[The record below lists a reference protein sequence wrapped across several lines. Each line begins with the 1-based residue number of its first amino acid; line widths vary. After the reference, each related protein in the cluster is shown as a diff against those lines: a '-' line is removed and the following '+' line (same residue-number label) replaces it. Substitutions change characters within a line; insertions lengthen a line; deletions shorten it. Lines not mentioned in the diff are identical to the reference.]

1 LAEPTAIRGR
11 YKVIEEIASSP
22 ESVVLLAED
31 LRQSGRRCALKLL
44 RLRGGKAFEAAR
56 REFEILRKL
65 RHPAI
70 AESYDFGKLEPGDP
84 LLEDIER
91 HRAAGS
97 PPLDAGED
105 ESLAYVASVYVKG
118 LDLRD
123 AFTLLF
129 PESRS
134 DDPADGRPRD
144 GRRWRLFLESLA
156 RICDALDVV
165 HARGIVHHDLKP
177 ENLLLIPLPDEVN
190 PARFDVRIL
199 DFGLSLEESTPLGT
213 RVRGTVPYIAPE
225 LFEGAH
231 ADRRSDLFS
240 LGVSIADAISGR
252 LPFPGKTARSRLAA
266 ARAGRRFSLKKI
278 GPTLPEGLAELVDRL
293 LDPDPGRR
301 PASALEV
308 LERLEEIGG
317 FVLPEKRVH
326 PARTFPALGWQ
337 RELAI
342 VRSEVSELKRGEAR
356 QSLLLLE
363 GESGHFLGRLLDEVE
378 AVCRV
383 EGVTVSRATAALPRR
398 HPFAPFAEI
407 VRKLSLDFDL
417 ASPRFARYRSTIL
430 AFSGLRPEELGL
442 AAGTGD
448 AALPSLKPKLE
459 TYRFLDLATE
469 LFLDA
474 ARESPLVLCI
484 QDLHLAGR
492 ESIELLR
499 SIARNVEI
507 GARRRDPEDV
517 EPPRLL
523 IVGTVRDTEADR
535 EADPEVHGALG
546 GLSEVLD
553 EPSTSRIRV
562 SNLRLEDLN
571 AWLRD
576 RAPRLH
582 LDGDLIRRLHERS
595 GGNMWLAD
603 EFVRRIIDFEENA
616 GAGPGAAL
624 GIGAKPG
631 TSSTPEILLRLPW
644 KAEDS
649 ALERFQALP
658 RKERRLLELLAAA
671 RGPLTYAEASAA
683 DGFEGEERPGGQA
696 PASREEVVQ
705 ALIRL
710 ESLGFV
716 EVREGARGPQAV
728 LAHGPL
734 IEQIYRHVREDSR
747 TSLHRALAGALRA
760 SMPAEGP
767 GRIPED
773 IAFHAR
779 HGGLHDL
786 YIESALAAAKG
797 LEDAHAHEGALQIYE
812 EVLERL
818 GTVQSTSSP
827 GNGQNAA
834 GLDVESTRR
843 MVNERLAAIHSG
855 RGQSQKAIEKLTL
868 LSTAHDARR
877 GPLELASIY
886 RRMGEA
892 YHQHGEM
899 ANALYYLERSLGMLR
914 DARTEGT
921 AVLGFLSQEMLL
933 TLLTL
938 ARHHLAREG
947 GLEEARRKLDH
958 AVEIAEDSTHHREA
972 LARTLLLLAEIE
984 VRLGKH
990 GAALAWNSRV
1000 LAAAERDLPLTFEVL
1015 SSSGSVHLAM
1025 GEYEK
1030 AIECFARA
1038 LETARTFESKFDMA
1052 SACSNLGTVY
1062 HNRAD
1067 HQKALE
1073 YFERSLDLSSRIGDL
1088 KGIGTG
1094 YNNIGIVHRLKD
1106 ELDLA
1111 GDAFK
1116 KAIDLFSRINDQ
1128 VGMASAMTNLS
1139 SILEQE
1145 GKYTDALDY
1154 AFRALEKRKKSGSR
1168 SGAAFS
1174 YYRIGKILQS
1184 KGEIDKAISYAE
1196 KSLHIRLELSD
1207 RLGTAHSRRLL
1218 SELHTTQARY
1228 DEACALC
1235 RKSLDDFE
1243 SLGNAVGVLMTRETM
1258 GRLLLVMNE
1267 IEEARKV
1274 LEETLESSRKA
1285 GQLQL
1290 IGSCHLDLGRLLSEV
1305 GDHQGAREHVEEAE
1319 RLFRERR
1326 NRRELAETLLQRC
1339 ALMLDM
1345 GYAEEATRP
1354 LEEAYIILEDLDAK
1368 DLVPAYFLLRSRVE
1382 MEKPQP
1388 DLYGAGK
1395 SLERGLVQARA
1406 LNLPELRWRY
1416 QRRLG
1421 LLMTR
1426 RGDPKLARVH
1436 FEEARDVLEGILDG
1450 VPDGLRSSFKRQ
1462 REREAVL
1469 EAASA
1474 GDELPPGDIEQV
1486 AAKPAGAR
1494 PPTREAGEEMLALHR
1509 QALKLHEI
1517 ASVIG
1522 SENDLKTLLERIM
1535 DAALEIVEAERG
1547 FVILKGADDSSS
1559 RTITAARNLD
1569 REMIE
1574 DPEEK
1579 ISETVAREVMR
1590 TGEAVILRNAI
1601 EEPRFLTSES
1611 IRALRLRSVI
1621 CVPLRFRS
1629 QVIGAIYLDHRHR
1642 MNAFRQREMDVLQ
1655 AIADQAAV
1663 AVSNARLM
1671 EENARRQADLV
1682 EANRKLDFL
1691 NVKLRRKVHRK
1702 DAELALA
1709 REDLKERQQQL
1720 EDRYSFR
1727 NIVGE
1732 SASMQEIFRLLEKIT
1747 GTRLPVLLE
1756 GESGTGKE
1764 LLARAIHYTGN
1775 ERDGRFVSE
1784 NCGAIS
1790 EPLLE
1795 SELFGHMR
1803 GAFTGAVTD
1812 KKGLFELAD
1821 GGTLFLDEVGDMS
1834 LGMQQKLLRVLQEG
1848 EIRRVGG
1855 KDSTPVRVRIISA
1868 SNKDL
1873 RAMVAE
1879 GTFRKDLYFRLNG
1892 IRIRVPSLRERK
1904 DDIPFLVRR
1913 FVEEVATRTGGRPRY
1928 FDVEA
1933 LRALHAHDWP
1943 GNVRELRHFVERTL
1957 LTATGDTIRK
1967 QDLLMDWQNAARPGD
1982 SGSLEP
1988 AREGRPA
1995 GGFWK
2000 EYGSLREARDGMERE
2015 FLLKSLSECRGNVT
2029 AAARRSRLSRESF
2042 YRLLRKHDI
2051 QWDERGHPDEGAP
2064 ENRSASQVAT
2074 PPDEA

>member
-1 LAEPTAIRGR
+1 MAEPTAIRGR

-65 RHPAI
+65 RHPAV

-84 LLEDIER
+84 LLEEIER
-91 HRAAGS
+91 HRTGGS

-118 LDLRD
+118 LDLRE
-123 AFTLLF
+123 AFALLF
-129 PESRS
+129 PENAA
-134 DDPADGRPRD
+134 ADGRPRD
-144 GRRWRLFLESLA
+144 GKRWRLFLEALA

-177 ENLLLIPLPDEVN
+177 ENLLLIPLPDEVS
-190 PARFDVRIL
+190 PSRFDVRIL

-240 LGVSIADAISGR
+240 LGVSIAAAISGR
-252 LPFPGKTARSRLAA
+252 PPFPGKTTRNCLAA
-266 ARAGRRFSLKKI
+266 ARAGRRISLKKVCS
-278 GPTLPEGLAELVDRL
+278 TLPEGLAELVDRL
-293 LDPDPGRR
+293 IEPEPARR
-301 PASALEV
+301 PSSALEV

-326 PARTFPALGWQ
+326 AARTFPALGWQ
-337 RELAI
+337 RELAM
-342 VRSEVSELKRGEAR
+342 VRSEVSDLKRGEAR
-356 QSLLLLE
+356 QSLILLE

-407 VRKLSLDFDL
+407 VRKLSLDIDL

-442 AAGTGD
+442 VAGTGD
-448 AALPSLKPKLE
+448 GALPPLRPKLE

-469 LFLDA
+469 IFLDA

-492 ESIELLR
+492 EGIDLLR

-507 GARRRDPEDV
+507 GGRHRDSEDV

-523 IVGTVRDTEADR
+523 IVGTVRDAEADR
-535 EADPEVHGALG
+535 EADPEVHGALE
-546 GLSEVLD
+546 GLYELID
-553 EPSTSRIRV
+553 APWTSRIRV
-562 SNLRLEDLN
+562 SNLGLEDLN

-603 EFVRRIIDFEENA
+603 EFVRRIIDFEETA
-616 GAGPGAAL
+616 GTSPGAAL
-624 GIGAKPG
+624 RIGTKAG
-631 TSSTPEILLRLPW
+631 AGSTPEILLRLPW

-649 ALERFQALP
+649 AIERFQALP
-658 RKERRLLELLAAA
+658 RRERRLLELLAAA
-671 RGPLTYAEASAA
+671 RGPLTYAEAAGA
-683 DGFEGEERPGGQA
+683 ENFEGEGNPGGQP

-705 ALIRL
+705 ALTRL

-716 EVREGARGPQAV
+716 EVREGARGPQAA
-728 LAHGPL
+728 LAHEPL

-747 TSLHRALAGALRA
+747 ASLHRALAGALRT
-760 SMPAEGP
+760 SMAAEGP

-797 LEDAHAHEGALQIYE
+797 LETAHAHEGALRIYE

-818 GTVQSTSSP
+818 GTVTPSSSFLREEP
-827 GNGQNAA
+827 PAV
-834 GLDVESTRR
+834 GLDVEITRR

-868 LSTAHDARR
+868 LSTAHEVGR
-877 GPLELASIY
+877 GPLELSSVY

-914 DARTEGT
+914 DARSEGT
-921 AVLGFLSQEMLL
+921 AVRSFISEEMLL
-933 TLLTL
+933 TLLAL

-947 GLEEARRKLDH
+947 GLEEARKKLDQ

-972 LARTLLLLAEIE
+972 LARTLLLLAEAE

-1038 LETARTFESKFDMA
+1038 LETARTFESKYDMA

-1196 KSLHIRLELSD
+1196 RSLHIRLELSD
-1207 RLGTAHSRRLL
+1207 RLGTAHARRLL
-1218 SELHTTQARY
+1218 SELHTSQARY
-1228 DEACALC
+1228 GEAFALC

-1243 SLGNAVGVLMTRETM
+1243 GLGNAVGVLMTRETM
-1258 GRLLLVMNE
+1258 GRLLFVMNE
-1267 IEEARKV
+1267 VEEARKV

-1290 IGSCHLDLGRLLSEV
+1290 IGNCHLDLGRLLAEV
-1305 GDHQGAREHVEEAE
+1305 GDHEGAREHLEEAE

-1326 NRRELAETLLQRC
+1326 NRRELAETLLERC

-1345 GYAEEATRP
+1345 GYAEEASRP

-1388 DLYGAGK
+1388 DIYGAGK

-1462 REREAVL
+1462 RERASVL
-1469 EAASA
+1469 EAARA
-1474 GDELPPGDIEQV
+1474 GGEPPPEPIE
-1486 AAKPAGAR
+1486 KEPAEPPGAR
-1494 PPTREAGEEMLALHR
+1494 PGTQETGAEMLALHR
-1509 QALKLHEI
+1509 QTLKLHEI

-1522 SENDLKTLLERIM
+1522 SETDLKTLLERIM
-1535 DAALEIVEAERG
+1535 DAALEIVKAERG
-1547 FVILKGADDSSS
+1547 FVILKGADASDS

-1579 ISETVAREVMR
+1579 ISETVSREVMQ
-1590 TGEAVILRNAI
+1590 TGEAIILRNAI

-1621 CVPLRFRS
+1621 CVPLRFRN
-1629 QVIGAIYLDHRHR
+1629 QVLGAIYLDHRHR

-1663 AVSNARLM
+1663 AVSNARLV

-1691 NVKLRRKVHRK
+1691 NIKLRRKVHRK
-1702 DAELALA
+1702 DAELAIA

-1732 SASMQEIFRLLEKIT
+1732 SAGMQEIFRLLEKLNS
-1747 GTRLPVLLE
+1747 TRLPVLLE

-1764 LLARAIHYTGN
+1764 LLARAIHYSGS
-1775 ERDGRFVSE
+1775 EKLGRFVSE

-1795 SELFGHMR
+1795 SELFGHTR
-1803 GAFTGAVTD
+1803 GAFTGAIAD

-1855 KDSTPVRVRIISA
+1855 KDSIPVRVRIISA

-1873 RAMVAE
+1873 RAMAAE

-1892 IRIRVPSLRERK
+1892 IRIRMPTLRERK
-1904 DDIPFLVRR
+1904 EDIPFLVRR
-1913 FVEEVATRTGGRPRY
+1913 FVEEAAARSGGRPRH

-1933 LRALHAHDWP
+1933 IRVLHAHEWP

-1967 QDLLMDWQNAARPGD
+1967 DDLIFDWQDAGKLDRPGGAKAA
-1982 SGSLEP
+1982 SEGS
-1988 AREGRPA
+1988 RPG

-2000 EYGSLREARDGMERE
+2000 QYGSLREARDGMERE
-2015 FLLKSLSECRGNVT
+2015 FLLRSLRECRGNVT

-2051 QWDERGHPDEGAP
+2051 QWEERRNRGEVAP
-2064 ENRSASQVAT
+2064 ENRSSSQVAT